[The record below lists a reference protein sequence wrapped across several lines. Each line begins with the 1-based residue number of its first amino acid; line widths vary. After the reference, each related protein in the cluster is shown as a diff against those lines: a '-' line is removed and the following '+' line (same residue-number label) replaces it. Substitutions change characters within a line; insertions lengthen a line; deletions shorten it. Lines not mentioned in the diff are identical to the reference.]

1 MTVAQL
7 KLFAIRARIN
17 RMFDHPALSIINV
30 SDGTK
35 YDILRILNA
44 EVSDDQLRQIE
55 VAIQKSAYE

>member
-1 MTVAQL
+1 
-7 KLFAIRARIN
+7 
-17 RMFDHPALSIINV
+17 MFDHPALSIINV